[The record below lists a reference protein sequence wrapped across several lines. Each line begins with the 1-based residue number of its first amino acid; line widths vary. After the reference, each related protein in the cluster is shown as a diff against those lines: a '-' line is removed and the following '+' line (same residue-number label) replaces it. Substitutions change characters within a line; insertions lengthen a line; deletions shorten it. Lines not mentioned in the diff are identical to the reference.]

1 MKNYSR
7 LLMSLALLGA
17 AAAIQADTVYVA
29 ERIRLVMRAEVDET
43 SPAVKTIETGVPL
56 EVLERVERFA
66 QVRDP
71 QGTVGWIEARYLSP
85 DPPARARITKLE
97 DELAKSR
104 AQTNEA
110 QAQLKKAQTALAEQT
125 AKPRDFDNA
134 ADSGMTATVND
145 LQAQLKKAH
154 TALAEQTAKVKELEK
169 EISEKAAVISA
180 STSVPPTSG
189 AKFPSDNSSKDAGFS
204 FSFLWMGI
212 SFAMLGLGFAAGIKW
227 LRESIRKR
235 SGGMYLRV

>member
-17 AAAIQADTVYVA
+17 AAAIHADTVYVA
-29 ERIRLVMRAEVDET
+29 ERIRLVMRAEVDES

-110 QAQLKKAQTALAEQT
+110 QAQLKKA
-125 AKPRDFDNA
+125 
-134 ADSGMTATVND
+134 
-145 LQAQLKKAH
+145 H

-180 STSVPPTSG
+180 STSAPPTPG
-189 AKFPSDNSSKDAGFS
+189 ARFPSGNSSNEGGFS